1 MALAYRFPMQAAGL
15 PAAPNLRFARPGG
28 ALLTAGAARVL
39 LVLDEILIS

>member
-1 MALAYRFPMQAAGL
+1 MEAAGL

-39 LVLDEILIS
+39 LVVREIVIR